1 MRGQCSTPREPGLVP
16 DTPNHMPHFSPRS
29 LAFQTFQQ
37 QASKSQYDSSCHMGR
52 HRAREC
58 WAVWLWGSHS
68 ASRFL
73 LQKLRDQ
80 GQANPKWTPRLLH
93 PQQTAHQAQ
102 TKRPEPRGT
111 PGLRNTR
118 GHSLCRVSHSGPWPP
133 PHRPPNARTGVPAA
147 SRGSPGPSLAARKW
161 LLPTLSPAS
170 MERGQRSQTG
180 GRRWQGPKGPNHSLP
195 AGQGRWEGSGGKQA
209 RDSSLRFSG
218 EGRAPGKGK
227 QGPPW
232 GSAVGEGKVLWPH
245 TPTRWL
251 PPRASSSTHGGPCPP
266 PISGEKVRLCVLPD
280 SCNESH
286 IHSVL
291 CAYWKA
297 SLCLLGS
304 L

>member
-58 WAVWLWGSHS
+58 WVVWLWGSHS

-133 PHRPPNARTGVPAA
+133 PPPSSQRQDRGASGLQGLPRTQ
-147 SRGSPGPSLAARKW
+147 PGCQEVAFAHAQPSLHGER
-161 LLPTLSPAS
+161 PA
-170 MERGQRSQTG
+170 QPN
-180 GRRWQGPKGPNHSLP
+180 RRP
-195 AGQGRWEGSGGKQA
+195 
-209 RDSSLRFSG
+209 
-218 EGRAPGKGK
+218 
-227 QGPPW
+227 
-232 GSAVGEGKVLWPH
+232 
-245 TPTRWL
+245 
-251 PPRASSSTHGGPCPP
+251 
-266 PISGEKVRLCVLPD
+266 
-280 SCNESH
+280 
-286 IHSVL
+286 
-291 CAYWKA
+291 
-297 SLCLLGS
+297 
-304 L
+304 